1 MEGRACLP
9 PRPGTQHARGV
20 SVSVLSAS
28 EQWHWRNVSLNK
40 IRGMRAVCV
49 LLYDEYLSL
58 SLCVS
63 VKSVCLHVSV
73 GTWCV
78 YMCVCVYVCLWAR

>member
-58 SLCVS
+58 RVS

>member
-58 SLCVS
+58 CVS